1 MMLFKRLRPAVSE
14 LLEKGT
20 DYSFHGRFVDTL
32 SYNHFTTEDFAKLK
46 QIDELIA
53 PHKQEMIRLFYEGLQ
68 HVQPEAAK
76 TVTEARIEA
85 YVNAFFTMERNR
97 AYVDESLRFFHL
109 LRKEKVN
116 VGKLIVAFNQFNF
129 FVLTTLLAKV
139 ALAPK
144 RCLALMEALQR
155 AINIEQ
161 QLLVEV
167 YTETMMEQI
176 ASGTAELMEQNAEI
190 MFIKD
195 LLQALDQQ
203 NSDVQMVTAA
213 TEEMTTAV
221 SEVAHAATV
230 IAEKTTTSVERAEK
244 GQHMMNEAFEEIMET
259 SEQFTRMVDRFEHLQ
274 QHLSAIEKV
283 MQLVNGIADQTNLLA
298 LNASIEAAR
307 AGEYGKGFSVVAE
320 EIRKLADHTVQSL
333 GEVQRNVGELR
344 TISSEVSSAIYST
357 SATIRQAVNQA
368 QEAMP
373 LLQDIVHAMGDIQD
387 STNTNAAVAEEQAAA
402 VDEISSRMSSIAS
415 LTEYVRELGEK
426 TGKTVHALSKAIDR
440 FRLSMVNE
448 NSVKLSAKALL
459 HLAKTDHLLWK
470 WRIYNMIVGYET
482 VRPEDVASHYQCRLG
497 KWYFDEQTK
506 KQLAGTPAYERLN
519 APHERVHVA
528 AKKAAEA
535 YAKGD
540 RKGAEAQLI
549 ELEQASAEVIRL
561 IDELMEKVE
570 KERTFETHLA

>member
-1 MMLFKRLRPAVSE
+1 MLFKRLRPAVSE

>member
-53 PHKQEMIRLFYEGLQ
+53 PHKQEMVRLFYEGLQ

-155 AINIEQ
+155 AMNIEQ

-482 VRPEDVASHYQCRLG
+482 IRPEDVASHYQCRLG

>member
-53 PHKQEMIRLFYEGLQ
+53 PHKQEMVRLFYEGLQ

-482 VRPEDVASHYQCRLG
+482 IRPEDVASHYQCRLG

>member
-1 MMLFKRLRPAVSE
+1 MLFKRLRPSLNE

-20 DYSFHGRFVDTL
+20 DYSFEGRFNDTL

-53 PHKQEMIRLFYEGLQ
+53 PHKKEIVHLLYEGLQ
-68 HVQPEAAK
+68 QVQPEA
-76 TVTEARIEA
+76 TNVITEARVEA
-85 YVNAFFTMERNR
+85 YIDAFFTMERNR

-109 LRKEKVN
+109 LRKQKVN
-116 VGKLIVAFNQFNF
+116 VGKLIVAFNHLNF
-129 FVLTTLLAKV
+129 FILTTLLSKT

-144 RCLALMEALQR
+144 RCLTLMETLQR

-176 ASGTAELMEQNAEI
+176 TSGTAVLMEQNAEI

-244 GQHMMNEAFEEIMET
+244 GQQMMTEAFEEIMET
-259 SEQFTRMVDRFEHLQ
+259 SEQFTNMVDRFEHLQ

-357 SATIRQAVNQA
+357 SSTIRQAVQQA

-373 LLQDIVHAMGDIQD
+373 LLNEIVSAMGDIQD
-387 STNTNAAVAEEQAAA
+387 STNTNAAVAEQQAAA
-402 VDEISSRMSSIAS
+402 VDEIANRMASIAS
-415 LTEYVRELGEK
+415 LTEYIRELGEK
-426 TGKTVHALSKAIDR
+426 TGKTVHVLSQAIDR

-448 NSVKLSAKALL
+448 SSVKLSAKALL

-470 WRIYNMIVGYET
+470 WRIYNMIIGYEN
-482 VRPEDVASHYQCRLG
+482 VRPEDVASHHQCRLG

-506 KQLAGTPAYERLN
+506 KHLQGTPAYEKLD

-540 RKGAEAQLI
+540 IKGAEAQLK
-549 ELEQASAEVIRL
+549 ELEQASTEVIRL

>member
-1 MMLFKRLRPAVSE
+1 MLFKRLRPAVSE

-53 PHKQEMIRLFYEGLQ
+53 PHKQEMVRLFYEGLQ

-155 AINIEQ
+155 AMNIEQ

-482 VRPEDVASHYQCRLG
+482 IRPEDVASHYQCRLG